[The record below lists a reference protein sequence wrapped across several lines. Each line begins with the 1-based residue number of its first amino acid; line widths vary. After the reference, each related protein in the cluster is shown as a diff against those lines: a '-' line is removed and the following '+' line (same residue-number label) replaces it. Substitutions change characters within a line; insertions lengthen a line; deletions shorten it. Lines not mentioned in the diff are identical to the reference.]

1 MVQTIISLGGG
12 IMVYYKRIRNLR
24 EDRDLTQRELAE
36 YLNVS
41 QKSYSRYERG
51 ERTIDPE
58 ILGRIATFYDTT
70 VDYLIERTD
79 DSTNYTKNENKRER

>member
-1 MVQTIISLGGG
+1 
-12 IMVYYKRIRNLR
+12 MVYYKRIRNLR

-79 DSTNYTKNENKRER
+79 DSTDYTKNDNKSER

>member
-1 MVQTIISLGGG
+1 
-12 IMVYYKRIRNLR
+12 MVYYKRIRNLR

-79 DSTNYTKNENKRER
+79 DSTNYTKNANKRER

>member
-1 MVQTIISLGGG
+1 M
-12 IMVYYKRIRNLR
+12 YYKRIRDLR
-24 EDRDLTQRELAE
+24 EDKDLTQKQLAE

-58 ILGRIATFYDTT
+58 ILSKLATLYDTS

-79 DSTNYTKNENKRER
+79 NIKSFTK

>member
-1 MVQTIISLGGG
+1 M
-12 IMVYYKRIRNLR
+12 YYKRIRDLR
-24 EDRDLTQRELAE
+24 EDKDLTQKQLAE

-58 ILGRIATFYDTT
+58 ILSKLATFHETT

-79 DSTNYTKNENKRER
+79 DTTDYTKKKRR